1 MFRDGY
7 YKFIELKTEVMR
19 SNAKSL
25 LNHIRLDRYSEDLST
40 VLYLVEGWLFLG
52 ACSVK

>member
-7 YKFIELKTEVMR
+7 YIELKTEVMR

-25 LNHIRLDRYSEDLST
+25 LNHRRFDRYSEDRST
-40 VLYLVEGWLFLG
+40 VLYLVEGWLFHG
-52 ACSVK
+52 ACSLK